1 MNIAAIK
8 GMNLEL
14 TDAIKDYINKRI
26 AGIEKLCSGFEPV
39 ASLEIEVGKDTEH
52 HNKGAHFRCSMN
64 LSIPGTVL
72 YADNH
77 HEDLYASID
86 ATQEDL
92 RRQLKENKDKRQDA
106 KRQPRPDKM

>member
-8 GMNLEL
+8 GMNLDL

-26 AGIEKLCSGFEPV
+26 SSIEKLCSGFEPS

-64 LSIPGTVL
+64 LSIPGIKL
-72 YADNH
+72 HANNH

-92 RRQLKENKDKRQDA
+92 RRQLKDHKEKLKDA
-106 KRQPRPDKM
+106 KKQPRPDKM